1 MSSVTVQL
9 VPRTGAI
16 FVENERLVA
25 AGVIAAQATGDDGNF
40 RQRDVR
46 FFIELF
52 SNWMQSTTQSW
63 SLSIHNAQVLR
74 YLDVAV
80 SAAWAKCVWRTPP
93 LYRLTPEGL
102 LELLTRLGTRRD
114 LTRLDEFFLV
124 YHFFDAYGSRLQ
136 TLVEKSGPLA
146 SKALALDVD
155 KLLDKQALVA
165 RERALVSRELAR
177 LAVRSEE
184 SRKISGIAKGLLAKG
199 EPLSRVISEVQK
211 QFPYELNSQKP
222 LDELLGALP
231 EPWRR
236 GELESAAERRAE
248 TLWDPTRALL
258 EAYDGVLAKLA
269 SRGAP

>member
-1 MSSVTVQL
+1 M
-9 VPRTGAI
+9 PRTGAI

-25 AGVIAAQATGDDGNF
+25 AGVIAAQATGEDGNF

-63 SLSIHNAQVLR
+63 SLSVHNAQVSR

-80 SAAWAKCVWRTPP
+80 SARWAKHVGRNPP
-93 LYRLTPEGL
+93 RYRLTPEGL

-124 YHFFDAYGSRLQ
+124 YHFFDAYGARLKS
-136 TLVEKSGPLA
+136 LVDKSGPLA

-155 KLLDKQALVA
+155 KLLDKKALVS
-165 RERALVSRELAR
+165 RERALVSRELER
-177 LAVRSEE
+177 LTVRSEE
-184 SRKISGIAKGLLAKG
+184 SRKISSMAKVLLARG
-199 EPLSRVISEVQK
+199 EPLSRVIREVQK

-222 LDELLGALP
+222 MDELLGALP

-236 GELESAAERRAE
+236 AELESAAERRAA

-258 EAYDGVLAKLA
+258 EHYDQILCGL
-269 SRGAP
+269 S

>member
-1 MSSVTVQL
+1 M
-9 VPRTGAI
+9 PRTGAV
-16 FVENERLVA
+16 FLENERLVA
-25 AGVIAAQATGDDGNF
+25 AGVIAAQATGEDGDF

-63 SLSIHNAQVLR
+63 SLSIHNAQVSR

-80 SAAWAKCVWRTPP
+80 GAGWAKHVGRNPP
-93 LYRLTPEGL
+93 RYRLTPEGL

-124 YHFFDAYGSRLQ
+124 YHFFDAYGTRLK
-136 TLVEKSGPLA
+136 TLVDKSGPLA

-165 RERALVSRELAR
+165 RERALVARELAR

-184 SRKISGIAKGLLAKG
+184 SRKISGIAKALLARG
-199 EPLSRVISEVQK
+199 EPLARVVREVQER
-211 QFPYELNSQKP
+211 FPYELNSQKP
-222 LDELLGALP
+222 MDELLGALP

-236 GELESAAERRAE
+236 AELESAAERRAA
-248 TLWDPTRALL
+248 TLWDPTRTLL
-258 EAYDGVLAKLA
+258 ARYDEVLASL
-269 SRGAP
+269 SS